1 MTRRRSSGDWP
12 THGGSSSWP
21 SVTTC
26 IWSTT
31 TLSGRLTSWRQSWF
45 KTIVEIGSI
54 MIDELKEEEIVNKVG
69 GRFKLSTLIQ
79 KRMIALNQGARALV
93 DSRGVD
99 KMTLVIQEI
108 MQDKIYL
115 DMSGKL
121 QTNEVTEEMEADG
134 GTVDLTQSTE

>member
-1 MTRRRSSGDWP
+1 
-12 THGGSSSWP
+12 
-21 SVTTC
+21 
-26 IWSTT
+26 
-31 TLSGRLTSWRQSWF
+31 
-45 KTIVEIGSI
+45 

-93 DSRGVD
+93 DGRGVD
-99 KMTLVIQEI
+99 KMTMVIQEI

-121 QTNEVTEEMEADG
+121 QTNAATEELEADG
-134 GTVDLTQSTE
+134 ETVDLTQSTE

>member
-1 MTRRRSSGDWP
+1 
-12 THGGSSSWP
+12 
-21 SVTTC
+21 
-26 IWSTT
+26 
-31 TLSGRLTSWRQSWF
+31 
-45 KTIVEIGSI
+45 

-93 DSRGVD
+93 DGRGVD
-99 KMTLVIQEI
+99 KMTMVIQEI

-121 QTNEVTEEMEADG
+121 QTNEPTEEMEGDG

>member
-1 MTRRRSSGDWP
+1 
-12 THGGSSSWP
+12 
-21 SVTTC
+21 
-26 IWSTT
+26 
-31 TLSGRLTSWRQSWF
+31 
-45 KTIVEIGSI
+45 

-93 DSRGVD
+93 DGRGVD
-99 KMTLVIQEI
+99 KMTMVIQEI

-121 QTNEVTEEMEADG
+121 QTNEATEEMEADG